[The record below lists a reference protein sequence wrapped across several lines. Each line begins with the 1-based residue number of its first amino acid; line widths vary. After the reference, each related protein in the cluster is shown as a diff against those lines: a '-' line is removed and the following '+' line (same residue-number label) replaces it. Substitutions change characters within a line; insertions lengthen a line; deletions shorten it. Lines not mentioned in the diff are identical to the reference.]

1 MKQWWGLQK
10 GREKDYGTLIFTAR
24 PPPLRLP
31 IIHITIHYSIR
42 CIGMLESSLYPL
54 LALKVIGTICPCFVK
69 EEDCSA
75 VKAAWALSS
84 IPIRWHRKLRRGD
97 SSSSN
102 NNSRVGG
109 FLSSML
115 NSSGGGG
122 SAGDTYEPLDSSTLS
137 VIDSPSGPQLVV
149 SPPSS
154 ITSSLIK
161 KKRIP
166 LKIIKTV
173 KSHRHVKARK
183 GGRSRSGIE
192 ILDNT
197 GRELIIFDVLQ
208 PRSYN
213 NLNEEEEEE
222 EGENVEDAD
231 EATRDEIIDQL
242 EILIEWERRRQSII
256 LTLGEED
263 APDNEEETV
272 DEYDDDN
279 DDDDIGTP
287 TRTKRKGVLAEK
299 AASIKHFAQ
308 REIEMQKLKK
318 ERENRKAKY
327 VKEAGGLKYTA
338 IAMANRS

>member
-1 MKQWWGLQK
+1 MVGRGLQK
-10 GREKDYGTLIFTAR
+10 GRGMKKIGILFLSSYISLI
-24 PPPLRLP
+24 
-31 IIHITIHYSIR
+31 INITNISTTQLD
-42 CIGMLESSLYPL
+42 IGMLESSLYPL
-54 LALKVIGTICPCFVK
+54 LALKIIGTICPCFVK
-69 EEDCSA
+69 EEDNSA
-75 VKAAWALSS
+75 CKAAWALSS
-84 IPIRWHRKLRRGD
+84 VPIRWHRKLRGGD

-102 NNSRVGG
+102 NGSSTVGS
-109 FLSSML
+109 FISSML
-115 NSSGGGG
+115 NSSGG
-122 SAGDTYEPLDSSTLS
+122 SGDTYEPLNRATLSVVDSST
-137 VIDSPSGPQLVV
+137 GPCLVA
-149 SPPSS
+149 SPPSSS
-154 ITSSLIK
+154 ITSSSVK

-213 NLNEEEEEE
+213 NLNEEEKEEE
-222 EGENVEDAD
+222 EEDVEDAD
-231 EATRDEIIDQL
+231 EATRDQIIDQL

-256 LTLGEED
+256 LTLGHED

-279 DDDDIGTP
+279 DDEDIGTP
-287 TRTKRKGVLAEK
+287 TRTKRKGVIAEK

>member
-1 MKQWWGLQK
+1 
-10 GREKDYGTLIFTAR
+10 
-24 PPPLRLP
+24 
-31 IIHITIHYSIR
+31 
-42 CIGMLESSLYPL
+42 MLESSLYPL

-69 EEDCSA
+69 EEDGAAC
-75 VKAAWALSS
+75 KAAWALSRVH
-84 IPIRWHRKLRRGD
+84 IRWHRKLRGD
-97 SSSSN
+97 SSSN
-102 NNSRVGG
+102 NGRVGG

-122 SAGDTYEPLDSSTLS
+122 SGDTYEPLDNSTL
-137 VIDSPSGPQLVV
+137 VVVDSPSGPQLVA
-149 SPPSS
+149 SPSS
-154 ITSSLIK
+154 ITSSIK

-166 LKIIKTV
+166 LKFIKTV

-213 NLNEEEEEE
+213 LNEEKEEEEEE
-222 EGENVEDAD
+222 DVEDAD
-231 EATRDEIIDQL
+231 EATRDQIIDQL

-256 LTLGEED
+256 LTLGED

-272 DEYDDDN
+272 DEYDD

>member
-1 MKQWWGLQK
+1 
-10 GREKDYGTLIFTAR
+10 
-24 PPPLRLP
+24 
-31 IIHITIHYSIR
+31 
-42 CIGMLESSLYPL
+42 MLESSLYPL

-69 EEDCSA
+69 EEDYPA

-84 IPIRWHRKLRRGD
+84 VPIRWHRKLRGD

-102 NNSRVGG
+102 NGRSVGG

-115 NSSGGGG
+115 NSSSGGGG
-122 SAGDTYEPLDSSTLS
+122 SGDTYEPLDNATLS
-137 VIDSPSGPQLVV
+137 VVDSPSGPQLVA
-149 SPPSS
+149 SPSS
-154 ITSSLIK
+154 ITLSSIK
-161 KKRIP
+161 KKCIP

-213 NLNEEEEEE
+213 LNNEEEEEE
-222 EGENVEDAD
+222 EEEDVEDAD
-231 EATRDEIIDQL
+231 EATRDDIIDQL
-242 EILIEWERRRQSII
+242 EVLIEWERRRQSII
-256 LTLGEED
+256 LTLGGED

-272 DEYDDDN
+272 DEYDDDDDN
-279 DDDDIGTP
+279 DDDIGTP

-299 AASIKHFAQ
+299 AASIRHFAQ

>member
-1 MKQWWGLQK
+1 
-10 GREKDYGTLIFTAR
+10 
-24 PPPLRLP
+24 
-31 IIHITIHYSIR
+31 
-42 CIGMLESSLYPL
+42 MLESSLYPL
-54 LALKVIGTICPCFVK
+54 LALKIIGTICPCFVK
-69 EEDCSA
+69 EEDNSA
-75 VKAAWALSS
+75 SKAAWALSS
-84 IPIRWHRKLRRGD
+84 VPIRWHRKLRGD

-102 NNSRVGG
+102 NNGRVGG

-122 SAGDTYEPLDSSTLS
+122 SGGDTYEPLDSSTLS
-137 VIDSPSGPQLVV
+137 VVDSPSGPCLVA
-149 SPPSS
+149 SPPSSS
-154 ITSSLIK
+154 ITSSSIK

-213 NLNEEEEEE
+213 INEEEKEEE
-222 EGENVEDAD
+222 EDVEDAD

-256 LTLGEED
+256 LTHGED
-263 APDNEEETV
+263 APDIEEETV
-272 DEYDDDN
+272 DEYDDYND

-287 TRTKRKGVLAEK
+287 TTRTKRKGVLAEK

-308 REIEMQKLKK
+308 REIEMQL
-318 ERENRKAKY
+318 Y
-327 VKEAGGLKYTA
+327 QSYTVV
-338 IAMANRS
+338 

>member
-1 MKQWWGLQK
+1 
-10 GREKDYGTLIFTAR
+10 
-24 PPPLRLP
+24 
-31 IIHITIHYSIR
+31 
-42 CIGMLESSLYPL
+42 MLESSLYPL

-69 EEDCSA
+69 EEDGSA
-75 VKAAWALSS
+75 CKAAWALSS
-84 IPIRWHRKLRRGD
+84 IPIRWHRKLRGD

-102 NNSRVGG
+102 NGSTVGG

-122 SAGDTYEPLDSSTLS
+122 SSGDTYDPLDSSTLTI
-137 VIDSPSGPQLVV
+137 VDSPSGPQLVA

-154 ITSSLIK
+154 ITSSFK

-208 PRSYN
+208 QPRSY

-222 EGENVEDAD
+222 EEDVEDAD
-231 EATRDEIIDQL
+231 EATRDQIIDQL

-256 LTLGEED
+256 LTLGED
-263 APDNEEETV
+263 TPDNEEETV

-279 DDDDIGTP
+279 DDNDDIGTP
-287 TRTKRKGVLAEK
+287 TRNKRKGVLAEK
-299 AASIKHFAQ
+299 ATSIKHFAQ

>member
-1 MKQWWGLQK
+1 
-10 GREKDYGTLIFTAR
+10 
-24 PPPLRLP
+24 
-31 IIHITIHYSIR
+31 
-42 CIGMLESSLYPL
+42 MLESSLYPL

-69 EEDCSA
+69 EEDGSA
-75 VKAAWALSS
+75 IKAAWAVSN
-84 IPIRWHRKLRRGD
+84 IPIRWHRKLRGGD
-97 SSSSN
+97 SSSSS

-122 SAGDTYEPLDSSTLS
+122 SSGDTYEPLDSSTLS
-137 VIDSPSGPQLVV
+137 VVDSPTGPQLVA
-149 SPPSS
+149 SPPSSS
-154 ITSSLIK
+154 ITSSSIK

-183 GGRSRSGIE
+183 GGRSHSGIE

-222 EGENVEDAD
+222 EEEGVEDAD
-231 EATRDEIIDQL
+231 EATRDQIIDQL

-256 LTLGEED
+256 LTLGHED

-272 DEYDDDN
+272 DEYDDEY

-287 TRTKRKGVLAEK
+287 TRTKRKGILAEK
-299 AASIKHFAQ
+299 AQSIKHFAQ

>member
-1 MKQWWGLQK
+1 
-10 GREKDYGTLIFTAR
+10 
-24 PPPLRLP
+24 
-31 IIHITIHYSIR
+31 
-42 CIGMLESSLYPL
+42 MLESSLYPL

-69 EEDCSA
+69 EEDIPAS
-75 VKAAWALSS
+75 KAAWALSN
-84 IPIRWHRKLRRGD
+84 IPIRWHRKLRGGD
-97 SSSSN
+97 SSSN
-102 NNSRVGG
+102 NGRSVGG

-122 SAGDTYEPLDSSTLS
+122 STGDTYEPLDNATLY
-137 VIDSPSGPQLVV
+137 VVDSPSGPQLVA
-149 SPPSS
+149 SPSS
-154 ITSSLIK
+154 ITSSIK

-197 GRELIIFDVLQ
+197 GRELLIFDVLQ
-208 PRSYN
+208 PKSY

-222 EGENVEDAD
+222 EDVEDAD

-242 EILIEWERRRQSII
+242 EILVEWERRRQSII

-272 DEYDDDN
+272 DEYDDDE

-287 TRTKRKGVLAEK
+287 TRTKRKGALAEK

-308 REIEMQKLKK
+308 RELEMQKLKK